1 MEELKNF
8 EFNPNTDTIGE
19 GSQGVVYVAKDK
31 RLGRKVAIK
40 SLHKHLS
47 SDDSI
52 RDRFVEEAKLLAQL
66 DHPTIVKLYDY
77 INEDDRF
84 HLIMEYVK
92 GRDLNDLIDNVT
104 GPINEYR
111 AIDIFIQVLEGIQH
125 IHNKSIIHR
134 DIKPSNILI
143 NHNDKIKLLDF
154 GIAKDSLNDPRLT
167 RVGLNVG
174 GTPMYMSP
182 EHVSNTSINKKSDI
196 YCLGVTLW
204 QMVTGKY
211 PYANIPVLQ
220 IYNKIENEPLQN
232 AQDIYPLV
240 SKRMNDIISKATSK
254 DPKDRYDSCDSF
266 IRDLLSLKAPK
277 TNPDIEDPCKTL
289 PQRIRIDVKVE
300 NQLNAFII
308 INDKGCL
315 GSELSFYGKPGDKV
329 RIIIEASKHHRFL
342 QQFILNEDRKINVKL
357 IKQSW
362 F

>member
-8 EFNPNTDTIGE
+8 EFNPHSDTIGE
-19 GSQGVVYVAKDK
+19 GSQGVVYLAKDK

-40 SLHKHLS
+40 SLHKNLS
-47 SDDSI
+47 SDESI
-52 RDRFVEEAKLLAQL
+52 RHRFVEEAKLLAQL

-77 INEDDRF
+77 INDEDRF
-84 HLIMEYVK
+84 HLIMEYVN
-92 GRDLNDLIDNVT
+92 GRDLNDLIDKVT
-104 GPINEYR
+104 GPINEFR
-111 AIDIFIQVLEGIQH
+111 AINIFIQVLEGIQH
-125 IHNKSIIHR
+125 IHNKGIIHR
-134 DIKPSNILI
+134 DIKPSNIII
-143 NHNDKIKLLDF
+143 NENDKIKLLDF
-154 GIAKDSLNDPRLT
+154 GIAKDSQNDPRLT
-167 RVGLNVG
+167 RVGSNVG

-182 EHVSNTSINKKSDI
+182 EHVSNASINKKSDI

-204 QMVTGKY
+204 QMVTGIY
-211 PYANIPVLQ
+211 PYAGIPVLQ
-220 IYNKIENEPLQN
+220 IYNKIENEPLKN
-232 AQDIYPLV
+232 AQEIYPLV

-266 IRDLLSLKAPK
+266 IRDLKSLKAPK
-277 TNPDIEDPCKTL
+277 TDHEIEGPIITQQQK
-289 PQRIRIDVKVE
+289 IRIDVKIE
-300 NQLNAFII
+300 NQLTAFII

-329 RIIIEASKHHRFL
+329 RVIVEASKHQRFL